1 MNPRKKPE
9 TAQLPLADALAHE
22 RTNMANERTLLAYVR
37 TSLAMLVVSVTMLKF
52 FNSSGMHAMAYG
64 LLAGGVAVLAIGG
77 MNFVEMRLRIGR
89 HVHDEMELQSKS
101 KLGDQPDD
109 SL

>member
-1 MNPRKKPE
+1 MTFHKENKAA
-9 TAQLPLADALAHE
+9 TLPLADSLAHE

-37 TSLAMLVVSVTMLKF
+37 TALAMLVVSVTMLKF
-52 FNSSGMHAMAYG
+52 FASSGMHTLGYG

-89 HVHDEMELQSKS
+89 HVTNELELMRRA